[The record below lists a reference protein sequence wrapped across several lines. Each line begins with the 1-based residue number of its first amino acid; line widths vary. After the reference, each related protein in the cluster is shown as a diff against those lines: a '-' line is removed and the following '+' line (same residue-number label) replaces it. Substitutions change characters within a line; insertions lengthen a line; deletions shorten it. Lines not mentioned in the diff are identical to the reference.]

1 MDLVLATAT
10 RTLMRIENVELTN
23 IRTFAQAKY
32 KIPTGL
38 SLVTGQ
44 NGTGKSTLL
53 GIAAAWAI
61 WGQTP
66 GRTQDFLV
74 RHGEREMV
82 GKVEFSSNGTKYLI
96 ARRFRLNKN
105 GKGGVTQLLFNADN
119 QFGDKGEKKWVDL
132 TAATVKETQAKINY
146 FAGSFEVWQMTAYV
160 GQREGAGQFLEANA
174 YDRKGILREII
185 AGAGEWDQWEIIA
198 KKEVYWNESEILR
211 IEGAIPVIAESATPL
226 DAVTQTLIA
235 ARLLG
240 VEADI
245 ALTKSTNNLEN
256 SNAAVKLGR
265 EVVAVW
271 KDRDD
276 KLAAAEIQAAIYMAS
291 IGKIDT
297 NIADLQQS
305 AKQLSRANAY
315 YDANEIKIS
324 ERNAEIASV
333 HLANEKLKAENATND
348 ALHETAMEAWKIE
361 TANTART
368 GRERGI
374 AIVAR
379 IAVLKKVEAA
389 HESTATNYCAECNQ
403 QLTKEHTGELKKLIA
418 ANSGWKAEL
427 HKLTTEY
434 ADIQVAKPSDPPVAV
449 TLHILIDTPTA
460 FTQDEKIIELRAKA
474 ENANELIATQQ
485 IQKDVLVGEA
495 HENRSYITSMKQW
508 IETTKRPELDY
519 LEKLLTANQQAL
531 ENDRVSLDTR
541 NTHRQNIALGEQAV
555 AVAQKAKTQL
565 SDYKNTL
572 SEHKVELH
580 EWETVVLMCGTN
592 GIRQLIID
600 QALAQL
606 EPACNRWLGIIAP
619 GFEIAFSTQTDT
631 DRETFDE
638 GIIMPNGAIQP
649 WSELSGAQSVAVALA
664 VRLGLAEVGGAAQGI
679 HYETLY
685 LDEADAWLTG
695 IYQQQFMDMLAK
707 VADTGI
713 DVVAIT
719 HIETVKQMVDQQV
732 EVVSNGNE
740 SRIK

>member
-1 MDLVLATAT
+1 
-10 RTLMRIENVELTN
+10 MRIENVELAN
-23 IRTFAQAKY
+23 MRTFAQAKY
-32 KIPTGL
+32 KVPQGL

-53 GIAAAWAI
+53 GIAAAWVM

-66 GRTQDFLV
+66 GRSQDYLV

-82 GKVEFSSNGTKYLI
+82 GKVTFNSNGTKYRLT
-96 ARRFRLNKN
+96 RRFRLNKN
-105 GKGGVTQLLFNADN
+105 GKGGVTQLVFHADN
-119 QFGDKGEKKWVDL
+119 QFGDEDEKKWIDL
-132 TAATVKETQAKINY
+132 TGATVKETQAKINY
-146 FAGSFEVWQMTAYV
+146 AAGSFEVWQMTAYV

-174 YDRKGILREII
+174 YERKGILREII
-185 AGAGEWDQWEIIA
+185 AGTGEWDQWEITA
-198 KKEVYWNESEILR
+198 KEWVAHFESEILR
-211 IEGAIPVIAESATPL
+211 IEGAVPVIAEAAEPL
-226 DAVTQTLIA
+226 DTVTQTLTA

-245 ALTKSTNNLEN
+245 ALTKSTNKLKG
-256 SNAAVKLGR
+256 SNAAVNRGR
-265 EVVAVW
+265 EVVAAW

-276 KLAAAEIQAAIYMAS
+276 KLAAAEIQAAICKAS

-305 AKQLSRANAY
+305 ATQLSRANAY

-333 HLANEKLKAENATND
+333 HLANEELKAENATND
-348 ALHETAMEAWKIE
+348 ALHETAMESWKIE

-368 GRERGI
+368 GRERQRV
-374 AIVAR
+374 IVDR
-379 IAVLKKVEAA
+379 VAVLKKVEAA
-389 HESTATNYCAECNQ
+389 HESTATNYCAECKQ
-403 QLTKEHTGELKKLIA
+403 PLTEKHSADLKKLIA

-434 ADIQVAKPSDPPVAV
+434 ADIQVAKPSDPPVAA
-449 TLHILIDTPTA
+449 TLHILIDTPTP

-485 IQKDVLVGEA
+485 IQKDVLAGEA
-495 HENRSYITSMKQW
+495 NENHSYITSMKQW
-508 IETTKRPELDY
+508 IETTKRPEPDY
-519 LEKLLTANQQAL
+519 LEKLLTSNQQAL
-531 ENDRVSLDTR
+531 EDDRVSLDTR

-555 AVAQKAKTQL
+555 AVAEKAKTQL
-565 SDYKNTL
+565 ADYRDTL
-572 SEHKVELH
+572 GNHKVELH
-580 EWETVVLMCGTN
+580 EWEAVVLMTGTN

-600 QALAQL
+600 QSLAQL

-631 DRETFDE
+631 DRETFEE
-638 GIIMPNGAIQP
+638 GIIRPNGAIQP

-695 IYQQQFMDMLAK
+695 NYQAQFMDMLAK

-719 HIETVKQMVDQQV
+719 HIDAVKQMVDQQV
-732 EVVSNGNE
+732 EVVATGDGT
-740 SRIK
+740 SRLK